1 MNILLSLL
9 AVFIYSSH
17 AAPKYKKPIESIDD
31 NVCGGIPAE
40 LFFLVDASS
49 SIWPVYFMKQLQF
62 VRDVIETFEI
72 SPNKTRVGL
81 ATFSD
86 RYHPHIALDTF
97 DTKENLQTAVDQ
109 VRQEG
114 GGTYTHLAIEGMR
127 TRGFD
132 KRVVRQGV
140 VQIAVVM
147 TDGQSIN
154 MKETAK
160 EAQKLKDEGVVILSV
175 GIGDKVNQQ
184 ELRAIASAEKYLFQV
199 ASFDLLDTIK
209 KTVSFK
215 VCEAELGPQM
225 DQPACGATNPADI
238 MFVMDS
244 AALGSEKTAKIHNF
258 LSDLTPDFNMDSGN
272 IRVGVESRNC
282 AENDIRLADYSDKSE
297 LAKALRNIEFANLG
311 HMIKKMRTHSFQE
324 ENGGRDTA
332 RHMAVIFVDNK
343 LGENAKEIFLE
354 AHKAH
359 KDDIELFVF
368 AIGDS
373 VIDEE
378 LQMLCSHP
386 VDTHIIRVNSYE
398 ELPVFKED
406 FINTLCNGL

>member
-1 MNILLSLL
+1 MNFLLSLF
-9 AVFIYSSH
+9 AVFIYSCY
-17 AAPKYKKPIESIDD
+17 AAPKYIKPTESADD
-31 NVCGGIPAE
+31 GVCGGKPAE

-49 SIWPVYFMKQLQF
+49 SIWSVYFIKQLQF
-62 VRDVIETFEI
+62 VRDVIDTFEV

-81 ATFSD
+81 ATFSN
-86 RYHPHIALDTF
+86 RYHHLISLDTF
-97 DTKENLQTAVDQ
+97 DTKENLQTAVYQ

-114 GGTYTHLAIEGMR
+114 GDTYTHLAIAGMR

-154 MKETAK
+154 MKETAE
-160 EAQKLKDEGVVILSV
+160 EAKKLKAEGVVVLSV

-184 ELRAIASAEKYLFQV
+184 ELRSIASAEKYVFQV
-199 ASFDLLDTIK
+199 ASFDLLDTMK
-209 KTVSFK
+209 KTLSFK

-225 DQPACGATNPADI
+225 DQPACGASNPADI
-238 MFVMDS
+238 MFLMDS
-244 AALGSEKTAKIHNF
+244 AALGSEKTVTIHQF

-297 LAKALRNIEFANLG
+297 LAKALRNTGFPNLG
-311 HMIKKMRTHSFQE
+311 HMIKKMRIHSFQE
-324 ENGGRDTA
+324 ENGGRDIA

-359 KDDIELFVF
+359 KDDIELFVI
-368 AIGDS
+368 AIGDN
-373 VIDEE
+373 VIDKE

-386 VDTHIIRVNSYE
+386 VDTHILRVNSYD
-398 ELPVFKED
+398 ELPMLKED
-406 FINTLCNGL
+406 FMNKLCNGL